1 MTIFFLLSFSVGSI
15 CVRSKMAQ
23 SKHDWIDLITEM
35 LWVIDRETKFTLRG
49 INDDFIQSELSFDA
63 EFRKHFLN
71 IIQNR

>member
-1 MTIFFLLSFSVGSI
+1 
-15 CVRSKMAQ
+15 MAQ